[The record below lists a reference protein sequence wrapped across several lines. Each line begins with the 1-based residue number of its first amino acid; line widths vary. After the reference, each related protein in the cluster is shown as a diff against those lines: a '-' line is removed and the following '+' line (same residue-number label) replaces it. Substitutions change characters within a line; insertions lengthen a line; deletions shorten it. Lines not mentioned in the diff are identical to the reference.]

1 VVASEGFE
9 GLRTRTV
16 ADRARVN
23 IATLHYYFPTKE
35 AFIGALAEY
44 LVSLFMSVHA
54 PVGESTGSPVID
66 RLHQEFSD
74 VRFYRLER
82 PDMFSVILELLLRAP
97 SEIS

>member
-1 VVASEGFE
+1 MVASEGFE

-35 AFIGALAEY
+35 AFIGALAEC
-44 LVSLFMSVHA
+44 LVWLFMSVHA
-54 PVGESTGSPVID
+54 PVGESTGGPVID

-74 VRFYRLER
+74 GRFYRLER